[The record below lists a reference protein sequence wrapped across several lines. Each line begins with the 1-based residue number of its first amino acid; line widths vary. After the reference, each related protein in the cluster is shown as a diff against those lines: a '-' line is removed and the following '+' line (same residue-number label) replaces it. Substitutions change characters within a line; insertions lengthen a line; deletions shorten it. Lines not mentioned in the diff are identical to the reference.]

1 MCSCLPHYLLFEPV
15 PPTQQGRPLSV
26 CSTGGKLDYQWMLAC
41 IMKNIELAQKIAREN
56 NARAQQ
62 KMKECYDRTVREPD
76 FLEGS
81 TYGFSFSKAR
91 RGFPR
96 NSCTITMVLIWW
108 WKNLVLCIIVCE
120 LATTNQSVPLCMQI
134 ARKRLST
141 QMIDQS
147 NRQKRVLMI

>member
-81 TYGFSFSKAR
+81 TVWVFVLKGKKGLSKKLLHNYHGPYLVVEKLSPVHYRLRTCNNKPVSAIVHA
-91 RGFPR
+91 
-96 NSCTITMVLIWW
+96 NCTKTF
-108 WKNLVLCIIVCE
+108 
-120 LATTNQSVPLCMQI
+120 
-134 ARKRLST
+134 
-141 QMIDQS
+141 IDP
-147 NRQKRVLMI
+147 ND